1 MVYFFIFM
9 EKEKLFKLLRLRVP
23 HSYAS
28 LSSGE
33 HGRNTFFKESVD
45 LLENFSNF
53 FEDIRSHRNPVLEK
67 FLNTH
72 NGGHEFDQDTFLY
85 FSKLVADTLIYPDSG
100 YMFSQMTTSA
110 ELMERVRNIQN
121 ASAHS
126 LHLDES
132 DPYAHSSPNLQK
144 VSRRRSDTSFPLS
157 QIEALKEWIK
167 ENQKSISWNVEVE
180 SRPNLF
186 EHNYLCTEFD
196 SLISQNLELN
206 VLCLDINLKNS
217 FNSPEHEFI
226 RINLDYITKIQTY
239 LNRFPDFLNGLFKW
253 ESDHQHGLNL
263 HCILFFKGKKKLSS
277 KKIIEKLTD
286 SISRDKF
293 DSGVAITNW
302 LNLSKQITKH
312 DFTKISYHQ
321 TELIHQFK
329 YWILGYYAY
338 IDHIIKL
345 DYRNNRGDLV
355 LVNGDFL
362 RLDEFV
368 YYDPL
373 LAYQR
378 NIEQW
383 KKRIEGKN
391 PEKVWEYQNLPTAAV
406 ERIEIAQLMYEEYAC
421 IDNNF
426 KGLAEVGVRL
436 EIFIEN
442 VLVSF
447 GSFFDFPR
455 QFSESNSLTEDEWS
469 HSVTP
474 CCQQYFSLIDEYE
487 AVQLFL
493 GYNENSALSPHIN
506 VDNFGITN
514 FFLKNKMNDKFN
526 LDLTKIFELNRAIA
540 ALRDRYIGN
549 SVQNGRLKNRISS
562 KHLEMNKRTAVEA
575 QYKTCARR
583 YATAIDYLN
592 AILVQDVVV
601 YRIQFRLDV
610 KVWGTISQEEFSK
623 LLTSF
628 IRFGKRARPLSK
640 CVGYLGCWSLNS
652 ESKTFADVLFFFP
665 RSKLTQ
671 VDGIA
676 SSIIDYWHKFL
687 TTHFEGKSK
696 KDPQNVYSDTKSI
709 AVFSSQ
715 REFNSKFVI
724 FDVKDR
730 KKQSLFK
737 QTVIKYLAYNEIF
750 QPRPA
755 APIRKV
761 LIKGSTANVEKIN
774 NSKN

>member
-1 MVYFFIFM
+1 M
-9 EKEKLFKLLRLRVP
+9 
-23 HSYAS
+23 
-28 LSSGE
+28 
-33 HGRNTFFKESVD
+33 
-45 LLENFSNF
+45 
-53 FEDIRSHRNPVLEK
+53 
-67 FLNTH
+67 
-72 NGGHEFDQDTFLY
+72 
-85 FSKLVADTLIYPDSG
+85 
-100 YMFSQMTTSA
+100 
-110 ELMERVRNIQN
+110 
-121 ASAHS
+121 
-126 LHLDES
+126 
-132 DPYAHSSPNLQK
+132 
-144 VSRRRSDTSFPLS
+144 
-157 QIEALKEWIK
+157 
-167 ENQKSISWNVEVE
+167 
-180 SRPNLF
+180 
-186 EHNYLCTEFD
+186 
-196 SLISQNLELN
+196 
-206 VLCLDINLKNS
+206 
-217 FNSPEHEFI
+217 
-226 RINLDYITKIQTY
+226 
-239 LNRFPDFLNGLFKW
+239 
-253 ESDHQHGLNL
+253 
-263 HCILFFKGKKKLSS
+263 
-277 KKIIEKLTD
+277 
-286 SISRDKF
+286 
-293 DSGVAITNW
+293 
-302 LNLSKQITKH
+302 
-312 DFTKISYHQ
+312 
-321 TELIHQFK
+321 
-329 YWILGYYAY
+329 GYYAY

-391 PEKVWEYQNLPTAAV
+391 PEKIWQYKDLPTAAI

-549 SVQNGRLKNRISS
+549 SVHHGRLKNRINS
-562 KHLEMNKRTAVEA
+562 KYLETNKTTAIEA
-575 QYKTCARR
+575 HYKTCARR
-583 YATAIDYLN
+583 YATSIDYLN

-696 KDPQNVYSDTKSI
+696 KDPQNVYSDTESI

>member
-1 MVYFFIFM
+1 MKN
-9 EKEKLFKLLRLRVP
+9 ERLFELLRLRVP
-23 HSYAS
+23 HSYAL
-28 LSSGE
+28 LSDEE
-33 HGRNTFFKESVD
+33 HGKTTFFKESVD
-45 LLENFSNF
+45 VLENLTNF
-53 FEDIRSHRNPVLEK
+53 FEDVRSHRNSILEK
-67 FLNTH
+67 FLNTN

-85 FSKLVADTLIYPDSG
+85 FSKLMADTFIYPDSG
-100 YMFSQMTTSA
+100 YKFSQMTTSA

-121 ASAHS
+121 ASAYS

-132 DPYAHSSPNLQK
+132 YSYTHSSPNLQK
-144 VSRRRSDTSFPLS
+144 VSHRRSDTSFPLS

-180 SRPNLF
+180 RRPNLF
-186 EHNYLCTEFD
+186 EHNYLCKEFD

-206 VLCLDINLKNS
+206 VLCLDVNLKNL

-226 RINLDYITKIQTY
+226 RINLGYITKIQGY
-239 LNRFPDFLNGLFKW
+239 LNLFPDFLNGLFKW

-286 SISRDKF
+286 SISQDKF

-302 LNLSKQITKH
+302 LDLSKQITKC
-312 DFTKISYHQ
+312 DFTKISYYQ
-321 TELIHQFK
+321 TKHIHQFK

-338 IDHIIKL
+338 IDYIIKL
-345 DYRNNRGDLV
+345 DYRNNVGDSL
-355 LVNGDFL
+355 LLNGDFL
-362 RLDEFV
+362 RLDESV

-391 PEKVWEYQNLPTAAV
+391 PEKIWQYQNLPTAAV
-406 ERIEIAQLMYEEYAC
+406 ERIEIVQLMYAEYAC

-426 KGLAEVGVRL
+426 KGLVEVGVRL

-455 QFSESNSLTEDEWS
+455 QFGESNLLTEDEWS
-469 HSVTP
+469 RSVTP

-493 GYNENSALSPHIN
+493 GYNENSALSLNIKVVH
-506 VDNFGITN
+506 FGISN
-514 FFLKNKMNDKFN
+514 FFFKNKMDDKFN
-526 LDLTKIFELNRAIA
+526 LDLTKIFELNKAIA
-540 ALRDRYIGN
+540 TLRDRYIEN
-549 SVQNGRLKNRISS
+549 SVHHGRLKNRINS
-562 KHLEMNKRTAVEA
+562 KHLEMNKRTAIET

-583 YATAIDYLN
+583 HATAIDYLN

-610 KVWGTISQEEFSK
+610 KAWGTISQEGFSK

-640 CVGYLGCWSLNS
+640 CVGYLGCWSLNIQ
-652 ESKTFADVLFFFP
+652 KKCIADVLFFFP

-687 TTHFEGKSK
+687 ITHFEGKSK
-696 KDPQNVYSDTKSI
+696 KDPQNVYSDTESI

-715 REFNSKFVI
+715 REFNSKFVV
-724 FDVKDR
+724 FDVRDR
-730 KKQSLFK
+730 KKQNLFK

-755 APIRKV
+755 VPIRKV
-761 LIKGSTANVEKIN
+761 LIKGSTAKVIKVN
-774 NSKN
+774 N

>member
-1 MVYFFIFM
+1 M
-9 EKEKLFKLLRLRVP
+9 ENKRLFELLRLRVP
-23 HSYAS
+23 HSYAL
-28 LSSGE
+28 LSDEERGK
-33 HGRNTFFKESVD
+33 TAFFKESVD
-45 LLENFSNF
+45 VLENLTNF
-53 FEDIRSHRNPVLEK
+53 FEDVRSHRNPVLEK
-67 FLNTH
+67 FLNTS
-72 NGGHEFDQDTFLY
+72 NGGHEFDQDTYLY
-85 FSKLVADTLIYPDSG
+85 FSKLLLNTAILPDCG
-100 YMFSQMTTSA
+100 YKFRQWTTST
-110 ELMERVRNIQN
+110 ELMECIRNIQN
-121 ASAHS
+121 ASEYF
-126 LHLDES
+126 LHLDEN
-132 DPYAHSSPNLQK
+132 DPFAHLSPNVQK
-144 VSRRRSDTSFPLS
+144 LFRGWGDTAFPIS
-157 QIEALKEWIK
+157 QIVALKVWIK
-167 ENQKSISWNVEVE
+167 ENQNSILWNLHNDKRTKY
-180 SRPNLF
+180 S
-186 EHNYLCTEFD
+186 EHNKICTEFD
-196 SLISQNLELN
+196 FLISQHLEVN
-206 VLCLDINLKNS
+206 VLCLDINLKNP
-217 FNSPEHEFI
+217 FNSPRHEFI
-226 RINLDYITKIQTY
+226 RINLGYITKIQGY
-239 LNRFPDFLNGLFKW
+239 LNRFPDFLNGFFKW

-263 HCILFFKGKKKLSS
+263 HCILFFKGKKKLSA

-293 DSGVAITNW
+293 DSGIAITNW

-321 TELIHQFK
+321 TEHIHQFK

-345 DYRNNRGDLV
+345 DYRNNDGGSL
-355 LVNGDFL
+355 LLNGDFL

-368 YYDPL
+368 YYDPV

-391 PEKVWEYQNLPTAAV
+391 PEKIWQYQDLPIAAV
-406 ERIEIAQLMYEEYAC
+406 ERIEIAQLMYQEYAC
-421 IDNNF
+421 IDTNF
-426 KGLAEVGVRL
+426 KGLVEVGVRL

-455 QFSESNSLTEDEWS
+455 QFSESNLLTEDEWS
-469 HSVTP
+469 RSVTP

-493 GYNENSALSPHIN
+493 GYNENSALSLNIK
-506 VDNFGITN
+506 VDHFSISN
-514 FFLKNKMNDKFN
+514 FFLKNKMDDKFN

-540 ALRDRYIGN
+540 AFRDRYIEN
-549 SVQNGRLKNRISS
+549 SVHHGRLKNRISS
-562 KHLEMNKRTAVEA
+562 KHLEMNKKTAIET
-575 QYKTCARR
+575 QYKICARR

-592 AILVQDVVV
+592 AILVQDLVV

-610 KVWGTISQEEFSK
+610 KAWGAISQEEFSK
-623 LLTSF
+623 LFTSF

-640 CVGYLGCWSLNS
+640 CVGYLGCWSINS
-652 ESKTFADVLFFFP
+652 QSKTFADVLFFFP

-687 TTHFEGKSK
+687 TTHFKGKSK
-696 KDPQNVYSDTKSI
+696 KDPQNVYSDTESI
-709 AVFSSQ
+709 AIFSSQ
-715 REFNSKFVI
+715 REFNSQFVV
-724 FDVKDR
+724 FDVRDR
-730 KKQSLFK
+730 KKQNLFK

-750 QPRPA
+750 QPKPA

-761 LIKGSTANVEKIN
+761 LIKGSTAKVIKVN
-774 NSKN
+774 N

>member
-1 MVYFFIFM
+1 M
-9 EKEKLFKLLRLRVP
+9 ENEKLFELLRLRIP

-45 LLENFSNF
+45 VLENLTNF
-53 FEDIRSHRNPVLEK
+53 FEDVNSHRNPVLEK
-67 FLNTH
+67 FLNTS
-72 NGGHEFDQDTFLY
+72 NGGHEFDQDTYLY
-85 FSKLVADTLIYPDSG
+85 FSKLVSKTTILPDCG
-100 YMFSQMTTSA
+100 YKFRQWTTST
-110 ELMERVRNIQN
+110 ELMECIRNIQN
-121 ASAHS
+121 ASEYF
-126 LHLDES
+126 LHLD
-132 DPYAHSSPNLQK
+132 DNDLNVHLSPNLQTPFRGYGDK
-144 VSRRRSDTSFPLS
+144 TFPTK
-157 QIEALKEWIK
+157 QIEALKDCIK

-180 SRPNLF
+180 SRPNF
-186 EHNYLCTEFD
+186 FDHNYLCKEFD

-226 RINLDYITKIQTY
+226 RINLDYINKIQTY
-239 LNRFPDFLNGLFKW
+239 LNQFPDFLNGLFKW

-293 DSGVAITNW
+293 DSGVVITNW

-391 PEKVWEYQNLPTAAV
+391 PEKIWQYQNLPTAAV

>member
-1 MVYFFIFM
+1 M
-9 EKEKLFKLLRLRVP
+9 ENKRLFELLQLRVP
-23 HSYAS
+23 HSYAL
-28 LSSGE
+28 LSDEERGK
-33 HGRNTFFKESVD
+33 TAFFKESVD
-45 LLENFSNF
+45 VLENLTNF
-53 FEDIRSHRNPVLEK
+53 FEDVNSHRNPVLEK
-67 FLNTH
+67 FLKTS
-72 NGGHEFDQDTFLY
+72 NGGHEFDQDTYLY
-85 FSKLVADTLIYPDSG
+85 FSKLISNTTILPDCG
-100 YMFSQMTTSA
+100 YKFRQWTTYT

-121 ASAHS
+121 ASEYF
-126 LHLDES
+126 LHLDEN
-132 DPYAHSSPNLQK
+132 DPYAHLSPNLQK
-144 VSRRRSDTSFPLS
+144 LYRGWGNNVFPTS
-157 QIEALKEWIK
+157 QIAVLKEWIK
-167 ENQKSISWNVEVE
+167 ENQNSILWNLHDDKRTNY
-180 SRPNLF
+180 S
-186 EHNYLCTEFD
+186 EHNKICTEFD
-196 SLISQNLELN
+196 FLISQHLEVN

-226 RINLDYITKIQTY
+226 RINLGYITKIQGY
-239 LNRFPDFLNGLFKW
+239 LNRFPDFLNGFFKW

-302 LNLSKQITKH
+302 LDLSKQITKC
-312 DFTKISYHQ
+312 DFTKISYYQ
-321 TELIHQFK
+321 TKHIHQFK

-338 IDHIIKL
+338 IDHIVKL
-345 DYRNNRGDLV
+345 DYCNNSGNPFT
-355 LVNGDFL
+355 VNGDFL
-362 RLDEFV
+362 RLEEFV

-378 NIEQW
+378 NIERW
-383 KKRIEGKN
+383 KKRIEGKA
-391 PEKVWEYQNLPTAAV
+391 PKKVWQYQNLPLAAI

-455 QFSESNSLTEDEWS
+455 QFSEPNSLTEDEWS
-469 HSVTP
+469 RSVTP

-506 VDNFGITN
+506 VDIFGITN
-514 FFLKNKMNDKFN
+514 FFFKNKMDDKFN

-549 SVQNGRLKNRISS
+549 SVHHGRLKNRISS
-562 KHLEMNKRTAVEA
+562 KHLEMNKRMAVEA

-610 KVWGTISQEEFSK
+610 KAWGIISQEEFSK

-640 CVGYLGCWSLNS
+640 CVGYLGCWSFNS
-652 ESKTFADVLFFFP
+652 QSKTFADVLFFFP

-687 TTHFEGKSK
+687 ITHFEGKSK
-696 KDPQNVYSDTKSI
+696 KDPQNVYSDTESI

-715 REFNSKFVI
+715 REFNSQFVV
-724 FDVKDR
+724 FDVRDR
-730 KKQSLFK
+730 KKQNLFK

-750 QPRPA
+750 QPKPA

-761 LIKGSTANVEKIN
+761 LIKGSTAKVIKVN
-774 NSKN
+774 N

>member
-1 MVYFFIFM
+1 M
-9 EKEKLFKLLRLRVP
+9 ENKRLFELLRLRVP

-28 LSSGE
+28 LSFDERGKM
-33 HGRNTFFKESVD
+33 TFFKESVD
-45 LLENFSNF
+45 VLENFSNF

-67 FLNTH
+67 FLKTSNE
-72 NGGHEFDQDTFLY
+72 GHEFDQDTYLY
-85 FSKLVADTLIYPDSG
+85 FSKLVADTFIYPDSG

-121 ASAHS
+121 ASEYF
-126 LHLDES
+126 LHLDEN
-132 DPYAHSSPNLQK
+132 DPYAYLPSNLQK
-144 VSRRRSDTSFPLS
+144 KFHGWGDKTFPTK
-157 QIEALKEWIK
+157 QIAALKKEIK
-167 ENQKSISWNVEVE
+167 DNQTSIDWNVEVE

-186 EHNYLCTEFD
+186 KHNDLCNEFD
-196 SLISQNLELN
+196 SLISQNVELN

-226 RINLDYITKIQTY
+226 RINLGYITKIQTY
-239 LNRFPDFLNGLFKW
+239 LNQFSDFLNGFFKW

-263 HCILFFKGKKKLSS
+263 HCILFFKGKKKLNS

-293 DSGVAITNW
+293 DSGVVITNW

-321 TELIHQFK
+321 TEHIHQFK

-338 IDHIIKL
+338 IDHLIKL
-345 DYRNNRGDLV
+345 DYRNNSGDSLP
-355 LVNGDFL
+355 VNGDFL
-362 RLDEFV
+362 RLDELV
-368 YYDPL
+368 YHDPL

-391 PEKVWEYQNLPTAAV
+391 PEKIWQYQDLPIAAV
-406 ERIEIAQLMYEEYAC
+406 ERIEIAQLMYQEYAC
-421 IDNNF
+421 IDTNF
-426 KGLAEVGVRL
+426 KGLVEVGMRL

-455 QFSESNSLTEDEWS
+455 QFSESNLLTEDEWS
-469 HSVTP
+469 RSVTP

-493 GYNENSALSPHIN
+493 GYNENSALSLNIN
-506 VDNFGITN
+506 VDHFGISN
-514 FFLKNKMNDKFN
+514 FFFKNKMDDKFN

-540 ALRDRYIGN
+540 AFRDRYIEN
-549 SVQNGRLKNRISS
+549 SVHHGRLKNRNSS
-562 KHLEMNKRTAVEA
+562 KHLEMNKKTAIET
-575 QYKTCARR
+575 QYKICARR
-583 YATAIDYLN
+583 YETAIDYLN
-592 AILVQDVVV
+592 AISVQDLVV
-601 YRIQFRLDV
+601 YRIQFILDV
-610 KVWGTISQEEFSK
+610 EGWGTIPQEEFSK
-623 LLTSF
+623 LFTSF
-628 IRFGKRARPLSK
+628 IRFGKRAQPLSK
-640 CVGYLGCWSLNS
+640 CVGYLGCWSLNIQKKS
-652 ESKTFADVLFFFP
+652 IADVLFFFP

-676 SSIIDYWHKFL
+676 SSIIDYWHNFL
-687 TTHFEGKSK
+687 TNHFESKSK
-696 KDPQNVYSDTKSI
+696 KDPQDVYSDTESI

-730 KKQSLFK
+730 KKQNLFK
-737 QTVIKYLAYNEIF
+737 QTVIKYLSYNEIF

-755 APIRKV
+755 VPIRKV

-774 NSKN
+774 NPKN

>member
-1 MVYFFIFM
+1 M
-9 EKEKLFKLLRLRVP
+9 ENKRLFELLRLRVP

-28 LSSGE
+28 LSFDERGKM
-33 HGRNTFFKESVD
+33 TFFKESVD
-45 LLENFSNF
+45 VLENFSNF

-67 FLNTH
+67 FLNTS
-72 NGGHEFDQDTFLY
+72 NEGREFDQDTYLY
-85 FSKLVADTLIYPDSG
+85 FSKLVSNTTILPDCG
-100 YMFSQMTTSA
+100 YKFRQWTTSTK
-110 ELMERVRNIQN
+110 LMECIRNIQN
-121 ASAHS
+121 ASEYF
-126 LHLDES
+126 LHLDEN
-132 DPYAHSSPNLQK
+132 DPYAHLSPNLQK
-144 VSRRRSDTSFPLS
+144 LFHGWGDKTFPTK
-157 QIEALKEWIK
+157 QIAALKKEIK
-167 ENQKSISWNVEVE
+167 DNQTSIDWNVGAE
-180 SRPNLF
+180 SRTSSF
-186 EHNYLCTEFD
+186 EHNYLCMDFD

-217 FNSPEHEFI
+217 FNSPEYEFI
-226 RINLDYITKIQTY
+226 RINLGYITKIQTY
-239 LNRFPDFLNGLFKW
+239 LNQFSDFLNGFFKW

-321 TELIHQFK
+321 TEHIHQFK

-338 IDHIIKL
+338 IDHLIKL
-345 DYRNNRGDLV
+345 DYRNNSGDSL

-362 RLDEFV
+362 RLDELV

-391 PEKVWEYQNLPTAAV
+391 PEKIWQYQDLPIAAV

-426 KGLAEVGVRL
+426 KGLVEVGVRL

-455 QFSESNSLTEDEWS
+455 QFSESNLLTEDEWS
-469 HSVTP
+469 RSVTR

-493 GYNENSALSPHIN
+493 GYNENSALSLNIKVVH
-506 VDNFGITN
+506 FGISN
-514 FFLKNKMNDKFN
+514 FFFKNKMDDKFN

-540 ALRDRYIGN
+540 AFRDGYIEN
-549 SVQNGRLKNRISS
+549 SVHHGRLKNRISS
-562 KHLEMNKRTAVEA
+562 KYLEMNKRTAIET
-575 QYKTCARR
+575 QYKICARR

-592 AILVQDVVV
+592 AILVQDLVV
-601 YRIQFRLDV
+601 YRIQFILDI
-610 KVWGTISQEEFSK
+610 KGWGTIPQEEFSK
-623 LLTSF
+623 LFTSF
-628 IRFGKRARPLSK
+628 IRFGKRAQPLSK
-640 CVGYLGCWSLNS
+640 CVGYLGCWSLNIQ
-652 ESKTFADVLFFFP
+652 KKCIADVLFFFP
-665 RSKLTQ
+665 RTKLTH

-676 SSIIDYWHKFL
+676 RSIIDYWHNFL
-687 TTHFEGKSK
+687 TNHFDSKSK
-696 KDPQNVYSDTKSI
+696 KDPQNVYSNTESI

-750 QPRPA
+750 QPRPVV
-755 APIRKV
+755 PIRKV

>member
-1 MVYFFIFM
+1 M
-9 EKEKLFKLLRLRVP
+9 ENEKLFELLRLRVP

-33 HGRNTFFKESVD
+33 HGSNTFFKESVD
-45 LLENFSNF
+45 VLENLTNF
-53 FEDIRSHRNPVLEK
+53 FEDVNSHRNPVLEK
-67 FLNTH
+67 FLKTS
-72 NGGHEFDQDTFLY
+72 NGGHEFDQDTYLY
-85 FSKLVADTLIYPDSG
+85 FSKLISNTTILPDCG
-100 YMFSQMTTSA
+100 YKFRQWTTST

-121 ASAHS
+121 ATEYF
-126 LHLDES
+126 LHLDEN
-132 DPYAHSSPNLQK
+132 DPYAHLSPNVQK
-144 VSRRRSDTSFPLS
+144 LFRGWGDTTFPSS
-157 QIEALKEWIK
+157 QIEVLKEWIK
-167 ENQKSISWNVEVE
+167 DNQNSILWNLHNDKRTNY
-180 SRPNLF
+180 S
-186 EHNYLCTEFD
+186 EHNKICTEFD
-196 SLISQNLELN
+196 FLISQNLEVN

-226 RINLDYITKIQTY
+226 RINLDYITKIQMY
-239 LNRFPDFLNGLFKW
+239 LNRFPDFLNGFFKW
-253 ESDHQHGLNL
+253 ESDHQYGLNL

-277 KKIIEKLTD
+277 KKVIEKLTD
-286 SISRDKF
+286 NISRDKF

-345 DYRNNRGDLV
+345 DYRNNRGDLF
-355 LVNGDFL
+355 LLNGDFL

-391 PEKVWEYQNLPTAAV
+391 PEKIWQYHNLPTAAV

-447 GSFFDFPR
+447 GSLFDFPR

-469 HSVTP
+469 RSVTP
-474 CCQQYFSLIDEYE
+474 CCQQYFSLIDEFE
-487 AVQLFL
+487 AVQQLL
-493 GYNENSALSPHIN
+493 DYSQNSALSPNIN
-506 VDNFGITN
+506 LDHFGIKS
-514 FFLKNKMNDKFN
+514 FFLKNKMDDKFN
-526 LDLTKIFELNRAIA
+526 LDLNKIFELNKAIA
-540 ALRDRYIGN
+540 TLRDRYIEN
-549 SVQNGRLKNRISS
+549 SVHHGRLKNRISS
-562 KHLEMNKRTAVEA
+562 KYLEMNKRTAIES

-610 KVWGTISQEEFSK
+610 KAWGAISQEEFSK
-623 LLTSF
+623 LFTSF

-640 CVGYLGCWSLNS
+640 CVGYLGCWSFNIQNKS
-652 ESKTFADVLFFFP
+652 IADVLFFFP
-665 RSKLTQ
+665 RTKLTNI
-671 VDGIA
+671 DGTA
-676 SSIIDYWHKFL
+676 TSIIDYWHKFL

-696 KDPQNVYSDTKSI
+696 KDPQNVYSDTESI

-715 REFNSKFVI
+715 RKFNSKFVV
-724 FDVKDR
+724 FDLRDR
-730 KKQSLFK
+730 KKQNLFK

-750 QPRPA
+750 QPKPA
-755 APIRKV
+755 VPIRKV
-761 LIKGSTANVEKIN
+761 LIKGSTANVEKGN
-774 NSKN
+774 NPKN

>member
-1 MVYFFIFM
+1 MDNKNIF
-9 EKEKLFKLLRLRVP
+9 ELLRLRVL
-23 HSYAS
+23 HTYG
-28 LSSGE
+28 LLSGE
-33 HGRNTFFKESVD
+33 EHAKITFFKESVD
-45 LLENFSNF
+45 ALENLTNF
-53 FEDIRSHRNPVLEK
+53 FEDVRSHRNSILEK
-67 FLNTH
+67 FLNTSS
-72 NGGHEFDQDTFLY
+72 GGHEFDQDTYLY
-85 FSKLVADTLIYPDSG
+85 FSKLVFNTTILPDCG
-100 YMFSQMTTSA
+100 YKFRQWTTST
-110 ELMERVRNIQN
+110 ELIECIRNIQN
-121 ASAHS
+121 ASEYF
-126 LHLDES
+126 LHLDEN
-132 DPYAHSSPNLQK
+132 DPYAHLSPNLQK
-144 VSRRRSDTSFPLS
+144 IFRGWGDTTFPSS
-157 QIEALKEWIK
+157 QIEVLKEWIK
-167 ENQKSISWNVEVE
+167 DNQTSIDWNLEAE
-180 SRPNLF
+180 RRTSFF

-239 LNRFPDFLNGLFKW
+239 LNRFPDFLNGFFKW

-321 TELIHQFK
+321 TEHIHQFK

-345 DYRNNRGDLV
+345 DYRNNAGYLIP
-355 LVNGDFL
+355 LNGEFL

-391 PEKVWEYQNLPTAAV
+391 PEKIWQYKDLPTAAI

-447 GSFFDFPR
+447 GSLFDFPR

-469 HSVTP
+469 HSVTL

-487 AVQLFL
+487 AVKQLLDYSQNF
-493 GYNENSALSPHIN
+493 ALSPYIN
-506 VDNFGITN
+506 VENFGIRS
-514 FFLKNKMNDKFN
+514 FFSKHQMSDKFN

-540 ALRDRYIGN
+540 AFRDRYIEN
-549 SVQNGRLKNRISS
+549 SVHYGRLKNRISS
-562 KHLEMNKRTAVEA
+562 KYLEMNKRTAIEA
-575 QYKTCARR
+575 QYKICARR

-610 KVWGTISQEEFSK
+610 KGWGTTPQEEFAK
-623 LLTSF
+623 LFTSF
-628 IRFGKRARPLSK
+628 IRFGKRAQPLSK
-640 CVGYLGCWSLNS
+640 CVGYLGCWSFNIQKKS
-652 ESKTFADVLFFFP
+652 IADVLFFFP
-665 RSKLTQ
+665 RTKLTH

-676 SSIIDYWHKFL
+676 RSIIDYWHDFL
-687 TTHFEGKSK
+687 TKHFESKSK
-696 KDPQNVYSDTKSI
+696 KDPQNVYSNTESI

-715 REFNSKFVI
+715 REFNSKFVV
-724 FDVKDR
+724 FNVRDR
-730 KKQSLFK
+730 KKQNLFK
-737 QTVIKYLAYNEIF
+737 QSVIKYLAYNEIF
-750 QPRPA
+750 QPKPA
-755 APIRKV
+755 VPIRKV
-761 LIKGSTANVEKIN
+761 LIKGSTAKVAKASNP
-774 NSKN
+774 KN

>member
-1 MVYFFIFM
+1 M
-9 EKEKLFKLLRLRVP
+9 ENKRLFELLRLRVL
-23 HSYAS
+23 HTYGL
-28 LSSGE
+28 LSDE
-33 HGRNTFFKESVD
+33 ERAKTTFFKESVD
-45 LLENFSNF
+45 VLENLTNF
-53 FEDIRSHRNPVLEK
+53 FEDVNSHINPVLEK
-67 FLNTH
+67 FLKTSNE
-72 NGGHEFDQDTFLY
+72 GHEFAQDTYLY
-85 FSKLVADTLIYPDSG
+85 FSKLVSNTTILPDCG
-100 YMFSQMTTSA
+100 YKFRQWTTST
-110 ELMERVRNIQN
+110 ELMERVRNIQT
-121 ASAHS
+121 ASEYF
-126 LHLDES
+126 LHLDEN
-132 DPYAHSSPNLQK
+132 DPYASLSPDLQK
-144 VSRRRSDTSFPLS
+144 LFRGSGDTAFPLS
-157 QIEALKEWIK
+157 QIAALKEWIK
-167 ENQKSISWNVEVE
+167 ENQNSILWNLYNDKRTNY
-180 SRPNLF
+180 S
-186 EHNYLCTEFD
+186 EHNKICTEFD
-196 SLISQNLELN
+196 NLISQHLEVN
-206 VLCLDINLKNS
+206 VLCLDINLKNP
-217 FNSPEHEFI
+217 FNSPRHEFI
-226 RINLDYITKIQTY
+226 RINLGYITKIQGY
-239 LNRFPDFLNGLFKW
+239 LNRFPDFLNGFFKW

-321 TELIHQFK
+321 TEHIHQFK

-345 DYRNNRGDLV
+345 DYRNDVGDSL
-355 LVNGDFL
+355 LLNGDFL

-391 PEKVWEYQNLPTAAV
+391 PEKIWQYQNLPTAAV
-406 ERIEIAQLMYEEYAC
+406 ERIEIVQLMYEEYAC
-421 IDNNF
+421 INNNF
-426 KGLAEVGVRL
+426 KALAEVGVRL

-455 QFSESNSLTEDEWS
+455 QFNESNSLTEDEWS

-493 GYNENSALSPHIN
+493 RYDANFALSPHIN

-514 FFLKNKMNDKFN
+514 FFFKNKIDDKFN
-526 LDLTKIFELNRAIA
+526 LDLTKIFELNRAIS

-549 SVQNGRLKNRISS
+549 SVHHGRLKNRISS

-610 KVWGTISQEEFSK
+610 KAWGTISQEGFSK

-640 CVGYLGCWSLNS
+640 CVGYLGCWTLNS
-652 ESKTFADVLFFFP
+652 QSQTFADVLFFFP

-696 KDPQNVYSDTKSI
+696 KDPQNVYSDTESI

-715 REFNSKFVI
+715 REFNSKFVV
-724 FDVKDR
+724 FDVRDR
-730 KKQSLFK
+730 KKQNLFK

-755 APIRKV
+755 VPIRKV
-761 LIKGSTANVEKIN
+761 LIKGSTAKVIKVN
-774 NSKN
+774 N

>member
-1 MVYFFIFM
+1 M
-9 EKEKLFKLLRLRVP
+9 ENERLFELLRLRVP

-45 LLENFSNF
+45 VLENFSNF

-67 FLNTH
+67 FLNTS
-72 NGGHEFDQDTFLY
+72 NEGREFDQDTYLY
-85 FSKLVADTLIYPDSG
+85 FSKLVSNTTILPDCG
-100 YMFSQMTTSA
+100 YKFRQWTTSTK
-110 ELMERVRNIQN
+110 LMECIRNIQN
-121 ASAHS
+121 ASEYF
-126 LHLDES
+126 LHLDGN
-132 DPYAHSSPNLQK
+132 DPYADLSSNLQK
-144 VSRRRSDTSFPLS
+144 NHRGWSDISFPTT
-157 QIEALKEWIK
+157 QIAALKEWIK

-180 SRPNLF
+180 SRPNF
-186 EHNYLCTEFD
+186 FDHNYLCKEFD

-226 RINLDYITKIQTY
+226 RINLGYITKIQGY
-239 LNRFPDFLNGLFKW
+239 LNLFPNFLNGLFKW

-302 LNLSKQITKH
+302 INLSKQITKH

-321 TELIHQFK
+321 TEHIHQFK

-338 IDHIIKL
+338 IDYIIKL
-345 DYRNNRGDLV
+345 DYRNNAGNIPL
-355 LVNGDFL
+355 NGEFL

-373 LAYQR
+373 LAYQS

-383 KKRIEGKN
+383 KKRIEGKH
-391 PEKVWEYQNLPTAAV
+391 PEKIWQYKDLPTAAI

-447 GSFFDFPR
+447 GRFFDFPR
-455 QFSESNSLTEDEWS
+455 QFSESNSLTEDEWAS
-469 HSVTP
+469 SITT
-474 CCQQYFSLIDEYE
+474 CCRQYFSLIDEFQ
-487 AVQLFL
+487 AVQQLLDYSQNF
-493 GYNENSALSPHIN
+493 ALSPHMN
-506 VDNFGITN
+506 VENFGIRG
-514 FFLKNKMNDKFN
+514 FFFKNKMDDKF
-526 LDLTKIFELNRAIA
+526 DLNITKIFELNRAIA
-540 ALRDRYIGN
+540 ALRDRYIGD
-549 SVQNGRLKNRISS
+549 SVHYGRLKNRISS
-562 KHLEMNKRTAVEA
+562 KYLEMNKRTAIEG

-610 KVWGTISQEEFSK
+610 KAWGAISQEEFSK
-623 LLTSF
+623 LFTSF

-640 CVGYLGCWSLNS
+640 CVGYLGCWSLNIQNKS
-652 ESKTFADVLFFFP
+652 IADVLFFFP
-665 RSKLTQ
+665 RTKLMNI
-671 VDGIA
+671 DGTA
-676 SSIIDYWHKFL
+676 TSIIDYWHKFL

-696 KDPQNVYSDTKSI
+696 KDPQNVYSDTESI

-724 FDVKDR
+724 FDVRDR
-730 KKQSLFK
+730 KKQNLFK

-750 QPRPA
+750 QPKPA
-755 APIRKV
+755 VPIRKV
-761 LIKGSTANVEKIN
+761 LIKGSTANVEKGN
-774 NSKN
+774 NPKN

>member
-391 PEKVWEYQNLPTAAV
+391 PEKVWQYQNLPTAAV

-442 VLVSF
+442 VLDYTLAEEANVF
-447 GSFFDFPR
+447 LEGTGSIILDR
-455 QFSESNSLTEDEWS
+455 
-469 HSVTP
+469 V
-474 CCQQYFSLIDEYE
+474 
-487 AVQLFL
+487 
-493 GYNENSALSPHIN
+493 NEKAYCALSPRAEEELFIEFCEDMEYTPVIFTAFQTVDGARKPIYHTN
-506 VDNFGITN
+506 VMMCIGDTFAVICADCIDDKKERKMVLDSLRGDEKEIILITEAQLNNFAGNMLEVIGANERRYLVMSTSAYQSLTKKQIAQLEEHLTI
-514 FFLKNKMNDKFN
+514 LKAN
-526 LDLTKIFELNRAIA
+526 LDTI
-540 ALRDRYIGN
+540 
-549 SVQNGRLKNRISS
+549 
-562 KHLEMNKRTAVEA
+562 EA
-575 QYKTCARR
+575 CGGGSARCMM
-583 YATAIDYLN
+583 A
-592 AILVQDVVV
+592 
-601 YRIQFRLDV
+601 
-610 KVWGTISQEEFSK
+610 
-623 LLTSF
+623 
-628 IRFGKRARPLSK
+628 
-640 CVGYLGCWSLNS
+640 
-652 ESKTFADVLFFFP
+652 
-665 RSKLTQ
+665 
-671 VDGIA
+671 
-676 SSIIDYWHKFL
+676 
-687 TTHFEGKSK
+687 
-696 KDPQNVYSDTKSI
+696 
-709 AVFSSQ
+709 
-715 REFNSKFVI
+715 
-724 FDVKDR
+724 
-730 KKQSLFK
+730 
-737 QTVIKYLAYNEIF
+737 EIF
-750 QPRPA
+750 LPKSA
-755 APIRKV
+755 V
-761 LIKGSTANVEKIN
+761 
-774 NSKN
+774 